1 MFQQYVIRGGVKW
14 RIELWID
21 GTVAQS
27 FEYAATTAIPHILT
41 TKSVVISAITPE
53 ISSFDTYTFIVKPF
67 NYMPPGSR
75 FEIYF
80 NQAFQAAS
88 NCEIVSG
95 LNGGICQIVQDTA
108 GFDYIKI
115 SKF

>member
-1 MFQQYVIRGGVKW
+1 M
-14 RIELWID
+14 
-21 GTVAQS
+21 AQA
-27 FEYAATTAIPHILT
+27 FEYAATTAIPHVLT
-41 TKSVVISAITPE
+41 TRSVVISAITPE

-67 NYMPPGSR
+67 NYMPVGSR

-80 NQAFQAAS
+80 DQAFQSAS

-95 LNGGICQIVQDTA
+95 LNGGICKIDQDQA
-108 GFDYIKI
+108 GFDYIRI